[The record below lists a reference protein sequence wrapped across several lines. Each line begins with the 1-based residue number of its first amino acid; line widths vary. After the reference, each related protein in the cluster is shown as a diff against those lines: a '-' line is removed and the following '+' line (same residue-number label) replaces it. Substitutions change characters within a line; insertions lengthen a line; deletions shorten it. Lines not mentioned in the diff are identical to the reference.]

1 MIINSMNKLFLFLVA
16 VLSAVDLSGYSQSKV
31 QAGTFNRKPNII
43 FNLFDDQG
51 TLDLNSYGAKDL
63 ETPYLDALAAQGVR
77 FTQFYAA
84 APVCSPS
91 RAAILTGK
99 VPQRAGLAG
108 NAVPG
113 KTPEGMPAEQ
123 FTMAE
128 MMKNAGYVTGHIG
141 KWHLGYTPATMPNG
155 QGFDYSFGHMVGCID
170 NYSHFFYWDGPNK
183 HDLWRNGKEVWYDGK
198 FFPDLLSEEM
208 TSFIEENKAKPFLV
222 YWALNYPHYPMQG
235 SDKWRLKYAHLPR
248 PRQDYAAAVSTMDE
262 KIGEILQKLTD
273 LKLRE
278 NTIIVFMSDHG
289 HSTEERAMNGAGFAG
304 PFRGAKGC
312 LFEGGLRVPAIISWP
327 GHLPQNQT
335 RHQMGVGTDWFPTLA
350 ELCGISLSN
359 DQLDGKSLVSVITAN
374 AASPHQ
380 TFQWIFGKQWVVREG
395 DWKLLGNPV
404 DKSNKGKLTPEDN
417 LFLVNLSQDS
427 TEMKNYAAQHPRKV
441 SQLKRLHEDWV
452 KKISVKE

>member
-1 MIINSMNKLFLFLVA
+1 MTFPN
-16 VLSAVDLSGYSQSKV
+16 
-31 QAGTFNRKPNII
+31 AGTFLKINIAFAVLLCSTQPKNRQTEAVQKPNVI
-43 FNLFDDQG
+43 FILSDDQG

-63 ETPYLDALAAQGVR
+63 ETPNLDALAKQGVR
-77 FTQFYAA
+77 FTRFYAA

-99 VPQRAGLAG
+99 VPQRAGLSG
-108 NAVPG
+108 NALPG
-113 KTPEGMPAEQ
+113 RGPEGMPTGQ

-128 MMKNAGYVTGHIG
+128 MMKKAGYTTGHIG
-141 KWHLGYTPATMPNG
+141 KWHLGYLPATMPNG

-198 FFPDLLSEEM
+198 FFPDLLNQEM
-208 TSFIEENKAKPFLV
+208 SSFLEKNKAHPFFI
-222 YWALNYPHYPMQG
+222 YWALNFPHYPMQG

-248 PRQDYAAAVSTMDE
+248 PRRDYAAAVSTMDE

-304 PFRGAKGC
+304 SLRGAKAC
-312 LFEGGLRVPAIISWP
+312 LFEAGLRVPAIISWP
-327 GHLPQNQT
+327 GHLPRNQS
-335 RHQMGVGTDWFPTLA
+335 RHQMSVGTDWFPTLA
-350 ELCGISLSN
+350 ELCGIPLPN
-359 DQLDGKSLVSVITAN
+359 DELDGKSLVPVIQNNTLG
-374 AASPHQ
+374 PHQ
-380 TFQWIFGKQWVVREG
+380 KFYWMYEKQWMVREG

-404 DKSNKGKLTPEDN
+404 DRSNKGKLTAADT
-417 LFLVNLSQDS
+417 LFLVNLQQDS
-427 TEMKNYAAQHPRKV
+427 TEMKNYASQHPDIVAR
-441 SQLKRLHEDWV
+441 LKQMHEERANKILV
-452 KKISVKE
+452 KQ